1 MFLQAR
7 NVYADARTHGRGDR
21 EGFDVGS
28 LRRGWLVL
36 AERFHERGE
45 VLEDLFRA
53 QRGLSDDLVNVARGV
68 VLEGDLTAL
77 QFFNHLG
84 DVWSDR
90 FRLWVWH
97 DAFWTQDFCD
107 LREFWHH
114 VRRCD
119 GDVEGDLVR
128 AGDFFDQFFS
138 ANEVSA
144 CVLGFLLLQ
153 FWNECGDTLALAD
166 AVWKNECRTD
176 LLVALFDVDAEV
188 RVNFDRSV
196 EFRCARFFG
205 ERDGVGR
212 GVELFDFDFG
222 LKILKTL

>member
-28 LRRGWLVL
+28 LRRGRLVL

-53 QRGLSDDLVNVARGV
+53 QRGLSDDLVNVACGV

-90 FRLWVWH
+90 FRLRVWH
-97 DAFWTQDFCD
+97 DALWTQDFCD
-107 LREFWHH
+107 LRELRHH
-114 VRRCD
+114 IRRRD
-119 GDVEGDLVR
+119 GDIKGDFIR

-144 CVLGFLLLQ
+144 CVLGLLLLQ
-153 FWNECGDTLALAD
+153 FWNERGDALALAD
-166 AVWKNECRTD
+166 AVWKNECCTD

-188 RVNFDRSV
+188 RVNFDGSV
-196 EFRCARFFG
+196 KLRRARFLG
-205 ERDGVGR
+205 ECNGIRC

-222 LKILKTL
+222 LEILKTL